1 MPTKA
6 AKRGNP
12 ASAKRRGLTLARA
25 LRTSRHGPQGSS
37 VLEGSAVKQILPG
50 DMSVN
55 STRRVFLGAALA
67 GATFLGSLLP
77 AAAQETIKVGIL
89 HSLSGTMAISETTL
103 KDVMLMLIEE
113 QNKKGGLLGKKLEAV
128 VVDPASNWPL
138 FAEKARELIA
148 KDKVSA
154 VFGCWTSVSRKSVLP
169 VFKEL
174 NSILFYPVQYEG
186 EESERNVFYTG
197 AAPNQQAIPAV
208 DYLAKEEKVQRWVL
222 AGTDY
227 VYPRTTNKI
236 LEAYLKSKGVKSEDI
251 MINYTPFGHSDW
263 QTIVSDIK
271 KFGSAG
277 KKTAVVS
284 TINGDAN
291 VPFYKELGNQGIK
304 ATDIP
309 VVAFSVG
316 EEELA
321 GIDTKPLLGHL
332 AAWNYFQSIKTPEND
347 AFIKQWKAFTKNDK
361 RVTNDPMEAHVVG
374 FQMWVKAVEKAKTTD
389 PDKVIDALPGIEAP
403 NLTGGVS
410 KMLPNHHITKPVF
423 IGEIKP
429 DGQFDVVWKTDGL
442 VPGDAWSKE
451 LDGSKDLIGDWV
463 EKKCGN
469 FNVKTGKCGGA

>member
-1 MPTKA
+1 M
-6 AKRGNP
+6 KR
-12 ASAKRRGLTLARA
+12 TI
-25 LRTSRHGPQGSS
+25 LRTAMAAS
-37 VLEGSAVKQILPG
+37 V
-50 DMSVN
+50 
-55 STRRVFLGAALA
+55 AALA
-67 GATFLGSLLP
+67 SLPLSVGAS
-77 AAAQETIKVGIL
+77 AQDTIKVGIL

-138 FAEKARELIA
+138 FAEKARELIS
-148 KDKVSA
+148 KEKVAS

-208 DYLAKEEKVQRWVL
+208 DYLMKEEEVKRWVL

-236 LEAYLKSKGVKSEDI
+236 LEAYLKAKGVKAEDI

-263 QTIVSDIK
+263 QTIVADIK

-291 VPFYKELGNQGIK
+291 VPFYKELGNQGIAAK
-304 ATDIP
+304 DIP

-321 GIDTKPLLGHL
+321 GIDTKPLVGHL
-332 AAWNYFQSIKTPEND
+332 AAWNYFQSIKDPNND
-347 AFIKQWKAFTKNDK
+347 AFIAKWKAFTNNPK
-361 RVTNDPMEAHVVG
+361 RVSNDPMEAHVIG
-374 FQMWVKAVEKAKTTD
+374 FNMWVKAVEKVKSTD
-389 PDKVIDALPGIEAP
+389 PDKVIDALPGIEAA
-403 NLTGGVS
+403 NLTGGTS

-423 IGEIKP
+423 IGEIKA

-442 VPGDAWSKE
+442 VAGDAWSKE
-451 LDGSKDLIGDWV
+451 LEGSKDLVADWV
-463 EKKCGN
+463 DKKCGN
-469 FNVKTGKCGGA
+469 FNTKTNKCGS

>member
-1 MPTKA
+1 MLKMTRRSLMA
-6 AKRGNP
+6 L
-12 ASAKRRGLTLARA
+12 ASAA
-25 LRTSRHGPQGSS
+25 LVSG
-37 VLEGSAVKQILPG
+37 A
-50 DMSVN
+50 MA
-55 STRRVFLGAALA
+55 GAAQ
-67 GATFLGSLLP
+67 
-77 AAAQETIKVGIL
+77 AQETIKVGVL

-138 FAEKARELIA
+138 FAEKARELISQN
-148 KDKVSA
+148 KVSA

-174 NSILFYPVQYEG
+174 NSVLFYPVQYEG

-208 DYLAKEEKVQRWVL
+208 DYLAKEEKVERWVL

-236 LEAYLKSKGVKSEDI
+236 LESYLKAKGVKAEDI

-263 QTIVSDIK
+263 QTIVADIK
-271 KFGSAG
+271 KFGASG

-291 VPFYKELGNQGIK
+291 VPFYKELANQGVK

-321 GIDTKPLLGHL
+321 GIDTKPLVGHL
-332 AAWNYFQSIKTPEND
+332 AAWNYFQSVETPDNK
-347 AFIKQWKAFTKNDK
+347 AFIEKWKTFTKNPK
-361 RVTNDPMEAHVVG
+361 RVTNDPMEAHVIG
-374 FQMWVKAVEKAKTTD
+374 FNMWVKAVEKAGSTD
-389 PDKVIDALPGIEAP
+389 PDKVIDAIVGVEVP

-410 KMLPNHHITKPVF
+410 KMLPNHHITKPVL
-423 IGEIKP
+423 IGEIKD
-429 DGQFDVVWKTDGL
+429 DGQFETVSQTDAL
-442 VPGDAWSKE
+442 VPGDAWSKF
-451 LDGSKDLIGDWV
+451 LDGSKDLIADWKDLKCGNYNTV
-463 EKKCGN
+463 TKKCG
-469 FNVKTGKCGGA
+469 A